1 VLGGLETVIGLL
13 IVFVAVA
20 ILGPKAYWK
29 WRKMQVYGKVL
40 DELAR
45 RKAAELRRAV
55 EKGEVSEEE
64 VIRRIE
70 EEVEA

>member
-1 VLGGLETVIGLL
+1 MLGGLETVIGLL
-13 IVFVAVA
+13 IVFVAFA